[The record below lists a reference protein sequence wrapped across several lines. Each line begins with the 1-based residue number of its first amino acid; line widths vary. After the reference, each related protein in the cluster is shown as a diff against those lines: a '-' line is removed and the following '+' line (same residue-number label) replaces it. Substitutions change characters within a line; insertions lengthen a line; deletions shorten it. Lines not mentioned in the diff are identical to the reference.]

1 MTSEWIFFHFVN
13 LTLNLTST
21 HLLLLNEQSIAK
33 QLNGLSTVEYIRSRL
48 IIRKK
53 KKFVEH
59 TNVHV
64 SAGLTVLL
72 TKTGISENSPKTHLN
87 REEFELCSLM

>member
-1 MTSEWIFFHFVN
+1 MTSEWIFFNFVN
-13 LTLNLTST
+13 LTMNLTSP

-53 KKFVEH
+53 KFVEH

-64 SAGLTVLL
+64 SASLTVLL

-87 REEFELCSLM
+87 